1 MTRIN
6 LIAPNELTQ
15 KHLLA
20 EYREMLRLRHIYPR
34 KTKPIISPHYILG
47 KGHVLFF
54 ADKGLWLLKR
64 HKQLRDEMI
73 KRGYTVNYE
82 LDLSSWP
89 KSAMNDWNPNEDEID
104 INRQRII
111 ERLSN

>member
-6 LIAPNELTQ
+6 LIPVNKLTD
-15 KHLLA
+15 KHLVA
-20 EYREMLRLRHIYPR
+20 EYREMLRLRHLHPR
-34 KTKPIISPHYILG
+34 KTMPDIPSYRLG

-64 HKQLRDEMI
+64 HKQLCQEMR
-73 KRGYTVNYE
+73 KREFTTNYS

-89 KSAMNDWNPNEDEID
+89 NEAMNGWQPTEYEIGLSLE
-104 INRQRII
+104 RIK
-111 ERLSN
+111 ERLG